1 MRILVTNDDGVSA
14 PGLLVLAH
22 ALADAGHDLVVAGP
36 LSDNSGAS
44 AAIGPVHLTGGV
56 TFQRLELDG
65 LPGVAVFGLDGPPAL
80 AVLMARLEAFGP
92 PPDAVV
98 AGINP
103 GNNTGRAVLHS
114 GTVGAAL
121 TAANMGL
128 SGIAVSVGFD
138 GETPCYDTA
147 APIAVAAAAWL
158 ADAATGTVLNLNV
171 PGLSVDALTAVSE
184 ATLAP
189 FGTVRTVIVG
199 ADDGRFELEMQ
210 PVEVELPPDSD
221 TALIAAGHATVTAL
235 VRPHAVADDGAT
247 AFIASHLRNA

>member
-1 MRILVTNDDGVSA
+1 VRILVTNDDGVSA
-14 PGLLVLAH
+14 PGLLVLAQ
-22 ALADAGHDLVVAGP
+22 ALAAAGHDLVVAAP
-36 LSDNSGAS
+36 LSDNSGAG
-44 AAIGPVHLTGGV
+44 AAIGPVHLSGGV
-56 TFQRLELDG
+56 TFQRMELDQ
-65 LPGVAVFGLDGPPAL
+65 LPGVAAYGLDGPPAL
-80 AVLMARLEAFGP
+80 AVLMSRLEAFGP
-92 PPDAVV
+92 APDAVV
-98 AGINP
+98 SGINP

-128 SGIAVSVGFD
+128 SGVAVSVGFD

-147 APIAVAAAAWL
+147 APLAVAAAAWL
-158 ADAATGTVLNLNV
+158 RRAPTGTVLNVNV
-171 PGLSVDALTAVSE
+171 PGVSLEGLADVTE

-210 PVEVELPPDSD
+210 PVEVELPADSD

-235 VRPHAVADDGAT
+235 VRPHAVPDNGA
-247 AFIASHLRNA
+247 AEFIATHLRNA

>member
-1 MRILVTNDDGVSA
+1 MRLLVTNDDGVSA
-14 PGLLVLAH
+14 PGLLVLAR
-22 ALADAGHDLVVAGP
+22 ALAGAGHELVVAAP

-56 TFQRLELDG
+56 TFQRMELDG
-65 LPGVAVFGLDGPPAL
+65 LPGVAAYGLDGPPAL
-80 AVLMARLEAFGP
+80 AVLMSRLEAFGP

-128 SGIAVSVGFD
+128 SGVAVSVGFED
-138 GETPCYDTA
+138 EVPCFDTA
-147 APIAVAAAAWL
+147 APLGVAAVAWL
-158 ADAATGTVLNLNV
+158 DRAPTGTVLNINV
-171 PGLSVDALTAVSE
+171 PGRALGALAGVSE

-210 PVEVELPPDSD
+210 PVQVELPPESD

-235 VRPHAVADDGAT
+235 LRPHAVDDEGAT
-247 AFIASHLRNA
+247 EFIASRLRNA

>member
-22 ALADAGHDLVVAGP
+22 ALAAAGHDLVVAGP

-92 PPDAVV
+92 APDAVV

-103 GNNTGRAVLHS
+103 GNNTGRAVMHS

-128 SGIAVSVGFD
+128 SGIAVSVGFED
-138 GETPCYDTA
+138 EVPRYDTA

-158 ADAATGTVLNLNV
+158 TDAATGTVLNLNV
-171 PGLSVDALTAVSE
+171 PGLSLDALTAVTE

-235 VRPHAVADDGAT
+235 VRPHAVADEGAT
-247 AFIASHLRNA
+247 AFIAAHLRNA

>member
-22 ALADAGHDLVVAGP
+22 ALATAGHDLVIAGP

-56 TFQRLELDG
+56 TFQRLELEG

-103 GNNTGRAVLHS
+103 GNNTGRAVMHS

-171 PGLSVDALTAVSE
+171 PGRSLDALTAVTE

-210 PVEVELPPDSD
+210 PVEIELPPDSD